1 MPQHTRPRSASL
13 SQRLLT
19 LLITDDP
26 HQRVRLTMTGM
37 AALLMLCCI
46 AVVQLVTVE
55 APSLFAWVQG
65 WSLVCSIGLVVV
77 YALIRSGFSQRWRD
91 PAMTLFQILAS
102 LFGAAVAY
110 VIAGPARDI
119 VLPIVA
125 VILVFG
131 SFGLTR
137 QQMLFVLVYGMAAF
151 ALAVA
156 AVQWWPGAG
165 GQTPLESLATM
176 VMVVVVMAS
185 STLLNIRISAAREK
199 LRQQKLSVER
209 ERDLAMR
216 DALTGLPNRRFMQDI
231 MGWEGGRIQ
240 RSGRNELPLLIAQL
254 DLDHFK
260 TINDTLGHEEG
271 DKHLRQIAR
280 RLTVAVADQGLVARL
295 GGDEFVV
302 LAQQLNADEVQ
313 AHAQARALAER
324 VLTALATPTQLA
336 GRLMHTSASLGVCLF
351 RPGASTT
358 KELLKRADTA
368 MYQAK
373 SVGRNG
379 YRFFDPVLQ
388 SQLEARAALE
398 TALHG
403 AIEARQLALHYQ
415 VQVNALGQPVGVE
428 ALLRWRHPL
437 HGQVPPAQF
446 IPIAEASDLILTLGD
461 WVLQQACAQLQAWA
475 GQPHTR
481 GLTISVNVSARQLA
495 QPGFVDQVHGALA
508 GTGARPELL
517 VLELTESAMLQDIA
531 DTVRKMQA
539 LRCLGVRFALDD
551 FGTGYSCLSQ
561 LQRLP
566 LYQLKIDRSFIQ
578 DMGARASN
586 AVIVQTIVGMART
599 LGLHIVA
606 EGVETEAQRG
616 VLARLKCP
624 AFQGY
629 LFGMPQSA
637 EALETWLR
645 DQCPASEASSLLQ
658 SEPDDVQIFERQT

>member
-1 MPQHTRPRSASL
+1 
-13 SQRLLT
+13 
-19 LLITDDP
+19 
-26 HQRVRLTMTGM
+26 MTGM

-185 STLLNIRISAAREK
+185 STLLNMRISAAREK

-260 TINDTLGHEEG
+260 TINDTHGH
-271 DKHLRQIAR
+271 A
-280 RLTVAVADQGLVARL
+280 A
-295 GGDEFVV
+295 GDEV
-302 LAQQLNADEVQ
+302 LCAFAQRV
-313 AHAQARALAER
+313 HACMR
-324 VLTALATPTQLA
+324 
-336 GRLMHTSASLGVCLF
+336 
-351 RPGASTT
+351 
-358 KELLKRADTA
+358 
-368 MYQAK
+368 
-373 SVGRNG
+373 
-379 YRFFDPVLQ
+379 
-388 SQLEARAALE
+388 
-398 TALHG
+398 
-403 AIEARQLALHYQ
+403 
-415 VQVNALGQPVGVE
+415 
-428 ALLRWRHPL
+428 
-437 HGQVPPAQF
+437 
-446 IPIAEASDLILTLGD
+446 ASD
-461 WVLQQACAQLQAWA
+461 
-475 GQPHTR
+475 
-481 GLTISVNVSARQLA
+481 
-495 QPGFVDQVHGALA
+495 
-508 GTGARPELL
+508 
-517 VLELTESAMLQDIA
+517 
-531 DTVRKMQA
+531 
-539 LRCLGVRFALDD
+539 
-551 FGTGYSCLSQ
+551 
-561 LQRLP
+561 
-566 LYQLKIDRSFIQ
+566 
-578 DMGARASN
+578 
-586 AVIVQTIVGMART
+586 
-599 LGLHIVA
+599 
-606 EGVETEAQRG
+606 
-616 VLARLKCP
+616 VLARWGGEEFVLMMTHTTREDGARVLERLRVNLAELPLVLSTGTNIALTVSIGAAQQQQEESAAEWLYRADMALYAAKTGGRNRVVWADL
-624 AFQGY
+624 AFAAT
-629 LFGMPQSA
+629 A
-637 EALETWLR
+637 EAAEH
-645 DQCPASEASSLLQ
+645 QA
-658 SEPDDVQIFERQT
+658 